1 MSLLVSNNV
10 TGRYHTEELVAAW
23 VGHLLEYAHFAQK
36 ASSALGVAEDVLV
49 ALASVLSLR
58 VHVQDLH
65 NSTVGT
71 LSQLLN

>member
-1 MSLLVSNNV
+1 M
-10 TGRYHTEELVAAW
+10 
-23 VGHLLEYAHFAQK
+23 GHLLEYAHFAQK
-36 ASSALGVAEDVLV
+36 ASSPLSVAEDVLV